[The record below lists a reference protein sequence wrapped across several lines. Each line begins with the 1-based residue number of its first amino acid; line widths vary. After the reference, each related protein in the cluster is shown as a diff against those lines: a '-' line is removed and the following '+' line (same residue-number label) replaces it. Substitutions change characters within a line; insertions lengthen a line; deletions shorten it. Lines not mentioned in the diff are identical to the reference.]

1 MFKTFALVAS
11 LVFCATMAHAGS
23 GNKVSKVEDCK
34 YWTTKMVMSTSSG
47 STGHVI
53 SGKLD
58 ENGYCQYNV
67 RLSLDGQLVMVNE
80 MRDYE
85 LMRAPARN
93 AAEVAPDCPAVS
105 AEDRVEGLD
114 FGN

>member
-11 LVFCATMAHAGS
+11 LVFCTTVAHA
-23 GNKVSKVEDCK
+23 GNKVSEVEDCK
-34 YWTTKMVMSTSSG
+34 YWSTKMVMSTSSG
-47 STGHVI
+47 ATGHII
-53 SGKLD
+53 SGQLD
-58 ENGYCQYNV
+58 KNGYCEYNV
-67 RLSLDGQLVMVNE
+67 RLSMGGQLVMVNA

-105 AEDRVEGLD
+105 AEDRVQGLD
-114 FGN
+114 FGK